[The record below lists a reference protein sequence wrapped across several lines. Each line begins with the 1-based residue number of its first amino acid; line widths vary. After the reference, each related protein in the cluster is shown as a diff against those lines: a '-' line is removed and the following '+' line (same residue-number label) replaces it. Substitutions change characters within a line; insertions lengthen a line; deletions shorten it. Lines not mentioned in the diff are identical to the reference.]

1 VSRARATRLNSMDE
15 FRLLWSNWIVEFRSL
30 HGEFVVVVSISIV
43 FVVVDSLSFAPPS
56 CLLVIP
62 CYTNGFT

>member
-1 VSRARATRLNSMDE
+1 MSRARATRLNSMDE

-30 HGEFVVVVSISIV
+30 HSEFVVVVSISIV

-56 CLLVIP
+56 CSSGVD
-62 CYTNGFT
+62 C